1 MTDRE
6 MDEKRELAEAIYEAE
21 LLPKLLATEKGK
33 ILVLDVE
40 SRDFAIGADLLEKR
54 TLCSENDTRTLLPT
68 LSALAIGPWVRW
80 EGEFGISKHDHGVR
94 QRVSRG
100 DNSGSDAR

>member
-40 SRDFAIGADLLEKR
+40 SRDFAIGADLLEA
-54 TLCSENDTRTLLPT
+54 DTLLRERHPDAFT
-68 LSALAIGPWVRW
+68 HAFRIGYRAV
-80 EGEFGISKHDHGVR
+80 
-94 QRVSRG
+94 
-100 DNSGSDAR
+100 GSLGGRIRDIKA

>member
-6 MDEKRELAEAIYEAE
+6 MDKKREMAEAIYETE

-40 SRDFAIGADLLEKR
+40 SRDFAIGADLLEAD
-54 TLCSENDTRTLLPT
+54 SLLRERHPEAF
-68 LSALAIGPWVRW
+68 SHAFRIGYRAVGSLGGRMR
-80 EGEFGISKHDHGVR
+80 ESK
-94 QRVSRG
+94 
-100 DNSGSDAR
+100 A